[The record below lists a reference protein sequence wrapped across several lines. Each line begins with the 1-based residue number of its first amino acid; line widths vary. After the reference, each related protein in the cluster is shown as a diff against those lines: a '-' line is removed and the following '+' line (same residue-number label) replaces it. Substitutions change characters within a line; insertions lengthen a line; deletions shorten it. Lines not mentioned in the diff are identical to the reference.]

1 MWEFF
6 ARSLNASTIFTIA
19 ALGEL
24 IEQRS
29 GILNVGIEGVMLFG
43 ATIGFMVAQSTGSY
57 LLGFL
62 AAIAIGGLIALLY
75 GFFTITLGG

>member
-24 IEQRS
+24 IGQEFERDIAPQVS
-29 GILNVGIEGVMLFG
+29 VFG
-43 ATIGFMVAQSTGSY
+43 LVHHTHAP
-57 LLGFL
+57 
-62 AAIAIGGLIALLY
+62 AA
-75 GFFTITLGG
+75 